1 MRPPVLPPPTEHKKR
16 RKKRRQKS
24 FLLGFLG
31 FAFTAGVF
39 LLLAAGVGRCI
50 CDLGR
55 VQGSTQLRQFSRVRT
70 AGNDPN
76 PCQ

>member
-1 MRPPVLPPPTEHKKR
+1 MRPPVLPPPGKPRKR

-39 LLLAAGVGRCI
+39 VMIAVLGAAGYIVWNASQ
-50 CDLGR
+50 DLP
-55 VQGSTQLRQFSRVRT
+55 SYESL
-70 AGNDPN
+70 AEY
-76 PCQ
+76 